1 MTTQPRCSSHYVY
14 WWKTIGKSFVLLRRN
29 GILGR
34 FFEAVPQHPGTN
46 SQTVCPPSMTTSISK
61 MRRKVRWDS
70 VETFFSS
77 ENHRK
82 SFLAYG
88 SCCCVGLFVSWVILH
103 LGPINPS
110 TGNRSFHEF
119 VLGFAFTRG
128 QLRGTFSKMYK
139 EPWSFR
145 MTNPWHVLVS
155 WINTLVIL

>member
-1 MTTQPRCSSHYVY
+1 MTTQPRCSSHYFY

-82 SFLAYG
+82 SLLAYG

-103 LGPINPS
+103 LGPS
-110 TGNRSFHEF
+110 THPQEIEASMSSSSVLLSPEDSFVELSPKCTRN
-119 VLGFAFTRG
+119 LGVFEWQTPDMFWY
-128 QLRGTFSKMYK
+128 L
-139 EPWSFR
+139 E
-145 MTNPWHVLVS
+145 
-155 WINTLVIL
+155 